1 MSEFTF
7 SNNSAA
13 NRYELLRDGVVE
25 GYADYKQQQ
34 DGAVVITHTEVLPGN
49 EGKGIGSKLAR
60 FVIDDLRRQG
70 VKIVPQCEFMA
81 SYIARHPEG
90 R

>member
-1 MSEFTF
+1 MDAFTF
-7 SNNSAA
+7 SDNSRA
-13 NRYELLRDGVVE
+13 NRYELLREGVVTAH
-25 GYADYKQQQ
+25 ADYRMQ

-49 EGKGIGSKLAR
+49 EGKGIGSKLAGM
-60 FVIDDLRRQG
+60 VVGHLRLRG

-90 R
+90 G

>member
-1 MSEFTF
+1 MDEFTF
-7 SNNSAA
+7 SNNSGAS
-13 NRYELLRDGVVE
+13 RYELLRDGVVAAH
-25 GYADYKQQQ
+25 ADYKLQ

-60 FVIDDLRRQG
+60 MVVGHLHGRG